1 MRLSEFLYYIS
12 VFSSHTFVCIR
23 IFSNRRDYCLNR
35 RHGTSGGSGC
45 GRDVI
50 SSLSL
55 PLTMNCLR
63 RPNILAPVRRRTFC
77 YLPSRLF
84 HSSTRWRSLGDHDR
98 GRGLTNILADDNPPA
113 VQVKRITNQGIQLVD
128 GLVLPSACIFL
139 EGQVFLWDV
148 PQTLWEGWGKEHLEI
163 FDLVSPRPGP
173 FYILFSG
180 LRMLISNRNFTS
192 RYGRAIGAATAICS
206 DIHEPTRRP
215 SGYDGYR
222 ASATSL
228 ENPRSDP
235 LSLQKNA
242 CSTYNV
248 LAEEGR
254 RVAAALLPISPHL
267 WQKTFVPSK

>member
-1 MRLSEFLYYIS
+1 
-12 VFSSHTFVCIR
+12 
-23 IFSNRRDYCLNR
+23 
-35 RHGTSGGSGC
+35 
-45 GRDVI
+45 
-50 SSLSL
+50 
-55 PLTMNCLR
+55 MNCLR
-63 RPNILAPVRRRTFC
+63 RANILAPVHQRTFC

-84 HSSTRWRSLGDHDR
+84 HSSLRWRSLSDHDR

-163 FDLVSPRPGP
+163 FDLVSPRPEILLLGTGARLVLPPP
-173 FYILFSG
+173 FVRTY
-180 LRMLISNRNFTS
+180 MS
-192 RYGRAIGAATAICS
+192 RLGVQVDTM
-206 DIHEPTRRP
+206 DT
-215 SGYDGYR
+215 
-222 ASATSL
+222 
-228 ENPRSDP
+228 
-235 LSLQKNA
+235 KNA